1 MATKVLVTAIGQQ
14 IIADVKQ
21 VENKES
27 KEVIGYWLTNPRVV
41 GYKVGEDEQ
50 VTVNFGS
57 YCLVSNDTEFSVR
70 ADHVVSILE
79 PRPEVLERYELV
91 VNPPEPGETEVT
103 DLEDTIPFNTEDDAT
118 ESDTTEDG

>member
-70 ADHVVSILE
+70 AEHIVAILE
-79 PRPEVLERYELV
+79 PREEVLERYNAIV
-91 VNPPEPGETEVT
+91 APEEVT
-103 DLEDTIPFNTEDDAT
+103 DESAT
-118 ESDTTEDG
+118 SDVEDGPDASESE

>member
-21 VENKES
+21 VENKET
-27 KEVIGYWLTNPRVV
+27 KDVIGYWLTNPRVV

-70 ADHVVSILE
+70 ADHIVSILE
-79 PRPEVLERYELV
+79 PRPEVLERYELLI
-91 VNPPEPGETEVT
+91 NPPEVGEEGLEVKE
-103 DLEDTIPFNTEDDAT
+103 LEENEPEPAT
-118 ESDTTEDG
+118 AEVA

>member
-21 VENKES
+21 VENKET

-57 YCLVSNDTEFSVR
+57 YCLVSNETEFSLR
-70 ADHVVSILE
+70 ADHVVAILE
-79 PRPEVLERYELV
+79 PREEVLERYELV
-91 VNPPEPGETEVT
+91 VNPPEPGEVEINELEQNEPELATTEV
-103 DLEDTIPFNTEDDAT
+103 
-118 ESDTTEDG
+118 G